1 MQGRGGADPDGMS
14 VSLFQGRLLRG
25 LPRGGSGLDRGL
37 RVWAVIFFWGGGK
50 KGRAVGAGRG
60 VARVLTRGQEEATSG
75 REALAGRPPP
85 PRRRD

>member
-1 MQGRGGADPDGMS
+1 MQGKGGADPDGMS

-37 RVWAVIFFWGGGK
+37 RVWAVILGGGGK

-60 VARVLTRGQEEATSG
+60 GARVLTRGQEEATSG